1 MCSSISE
8 PNGGMT
14 DIRPQVNDYVKW
26 HSHTGLI
33 EGWVYFS
40 DSEYITIEISTRE
53 MSERE
58 QEDTPHKKHHC
69 LVVCFPWHWKDLTII
84 GSRDSKYSNTIKP
97 S

>member
-8 PNGGMT
+8 PSGGNS
-14 DIRPQVNDYVKW
+14 IQPQVNDYVMW

-40 DSEYITIEISTRE
+40 DSEYITIEISTRD

-58 QEDTPHKKHHC
+58 QEYTPHKKHHC
-69 LVVCFPWHWKDLTII
+69 LVVCHHWNWGDITIM
-84 GSRDSKYSNTIKP
+84 GSRDSKYSNTIK
-97 S
+97 